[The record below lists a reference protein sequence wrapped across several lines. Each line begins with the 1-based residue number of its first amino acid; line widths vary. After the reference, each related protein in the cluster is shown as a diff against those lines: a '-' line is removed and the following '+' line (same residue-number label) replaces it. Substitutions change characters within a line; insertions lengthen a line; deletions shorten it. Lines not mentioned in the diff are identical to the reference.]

1 MDNLGWKWMKWM
13 GKKEFD
19 GIVLEEVEKCGIGNV
34 QNHFSAVFSVLQ
46 CVVCLKLS
54 EIREKILV
62 FAEF

>member
-1 MDNLGWKWMKWM
+1 MKWM
-13 GKKEFD
+13 GKRKEFD

-34 QNHFSAVFSVLQ
+34 QNPFSAVFSVLQ